1 MFKVNNEKTRTTS
14 MTPFS
19 TVSIVYFEQVNVSW
33 VNTLLVHIRR
43 VTRNILGRDSLGRF
57 LEITA
62 LRQIFNLQHTKER
75 FQWEKCR
82 RLDALFFPQKSRHFF
97 KQSNFKRPTYYT
109 MITLFAKIENTTFK
123 IIKSFTSFHK
133 LHSKLLH

>member
-43 VTRNILGRDSLGRF
+43 VTRNILGRDSLGRL

-82 RLDALFFPQKSRHFF
+82 RLDALFFPQKSRHFIKLF
-97 KQSNFKRPTYYT
+97 KKQSKQRPK
-109 MITLFAKIENTTFK
+109 MNNMK
-123 IIKSFTSFHK
+123 IILKSFMQGHFHRAK
-133 LHSKLLH
+133 VYLTFCKFLV